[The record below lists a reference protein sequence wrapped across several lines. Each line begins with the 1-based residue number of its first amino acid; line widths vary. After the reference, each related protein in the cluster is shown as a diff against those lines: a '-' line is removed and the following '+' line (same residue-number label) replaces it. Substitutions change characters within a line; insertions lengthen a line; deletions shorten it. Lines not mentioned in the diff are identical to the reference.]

1 MLATVT
7 RLNLDREAA
16 RRLHMQTR
24 GIALNVVAWIRW
36 ILAVPTVARVL
47 PVAIVV
53 LALVGAGAMVTR
65 PHLTVSDTSRATV
78 LAGEDD
84 AGAVVVPET
93 DALLTQVQVSIAQ
106 ASTQARAQAKERA
119 ERRAAA
125 RRAARMA
132 KVVWPA
138 SGPVSA
144 RFGDRHWRW
153 DGGWHKGLDIRMRVG
168 TPVRSIRFGT
178 VVATGWESGYGY
190 MVTVRHP
197 GGYVSRYAH
206 LSRITARVG
215 KQVDAG
221 DVLGR
226 SGTTGNTT
234 GPHLHLEILR
244 NGQFIDP
251 LRYLQRR
258 R

>member
-1 MLATVT
+1 MLADVT
-7 RLNLDREAA
+7 RLNLDREAT
-16 RRLHMQTR
+16 RRLLAQTR
-24 GIALNVVAWIRW
+24 GIAINVVAWVRW

-53 LALVGAGAMVTR
+53 LALVGAGAIVTR
-65 PHLTVSDTSRATV
+65 PQLTVTDLSRGTV
-78 LAGEDD
+78 IADD
-84 AGAVVVPET
+84 AAPAPTPET
-93 DALLTQVQVSIAQ
+93 DALLTQVQVGIAQ
-106 ASTQARAQAKERA
+106 ASAQARAQAQERA

-125 RRAARMA
+125 RRAARLA

-138 SGPVSA
+138 SGPISA

-153 DGGWHKGLDIRMRVG
+153 DGGWHKGLDIRMPSG

-178 VVATGWESGYGY
+178 VIDTGWEPGYGY
-190 MVTVRHP
+190 LVAVRHP

-206 LSRITARVG
+206 LSRITTRVG
-215 KQVDAG
+215 KRVDAG
-221 DVLGR
+221 DVIGR
-226 SGTTGNTT
+226 SGNTGNST

-244 NGQFIDP
+244 NGDFIDP